1 MISRYSRKELT
12 SIWSEENKYKIWLD
26 VEIAAAQAMEKLGQ
40 IPKGVASVV
49 RKKARINVK
58 RIHQIESQV
67 KHDVIAFLTS
77 VTEKAGIKARYLH
90 QGMTSSDVLDTSF
103 NIQLVQSGKIILKDL
118 DQILKVLKKQA
129 KKYKH
134 TPCMGRSHGIHAE
147 PITFG
152 LKLASYYAEFKR
164 NKKRLELAIEE
175 VSTCAIS
182 GAVGTF
188 ANINPSVE
196 KHVAKKLGLKIEP
209 VSTQVIPRDRHAF
222 YFSVLGIIAGSIE
235 RVATE
240 IRHLQRTE
248 VYELQEFFSKK
259 QKGSSAMPHKKNPI
273 LSENL
278 TGLARMVRSSVIP
291 ALENIA
297 LWHERDISHS
307 SVERN
312 IGPDANITLDFA
324 LVRLANILD
333 NMIVY
338 PKKMLQNL
346 NITKGLIFSQ
356 ELMLELTKTGLSR
369 EKSYRMVQNYAKKC
383 FAENLDLFNVIQSD
397 RYIMSKIPS
406 KKIKTIFSYS
416 KHFKNVN
423 LIFKRVFK

>member
-1 MISRYSRKELT
+1 MITRYSRKELT
-12 SIWSEENKYKIWLD
+12 DIWSEYNKYKIWLD
-26 VEIAAAQAMEKLGQ
+26 VEIAAAEAMEKLGT
-40 IPKGVASVV
+40 IPKGVASAV
-49 RKKARINVK
+49 KKKSKINVK
-58 RIHQIESQV
+58 RIHIIEAKV

-77 VTEKAGIKARYLH
+77 VTEKVGIKARYLH

-103 NIQLVQSGKIILKDL
+103 NIQLVQSGRILVKDI
-118 DQILKVLKKQA
+118 DQILKVLKAKA
-129 KKYKH
+129 KKYKF
-134 TPCMGRSHGIHAE
+134 TPCIGRSHGIHAE

-152 LKLASYYAEFKR
+152 LKLASYYEEFKR
-164 NKKRLELAIEE
+164 NRKRLLDAIDD

-188 ANINPSVE
+188 ANINPNVE

-209 VSTQVIPRDRHAF
+209 ISTQVIPRDRHAF
-222 YFSVLGIIAGSIE
+222 YFSVLGIIAGSVE

-273 LSENL
+273 LTENL
-278 TGLARMVRSSVIP
+278 TGLARMVRSYTIP

-324 LVRLANILD
+324 LVRLANVLD
-333 NMIVY
+333 KMIVY
-338 PKKMLQNL
+338 PKKMLNNL
-346 NITKGLIFSQ
+346 NITKGTIFSQ
-356 ELMLELTKTGLSR
+356 ELMLELTKSGLSR
-369 EKSYRMVQNYAKKC
+369 EKSYRLVQSHAKKC
-383 FAENLDLFNVIQSD
+383 IADNLNLLDVVMNDKNITS
-397 RYIMSKIPS
+397 RIPNKKM
-406 KKIKTIFSYS
+406 KKIFNYS
-416 KHFKNVN
+416 NHFKNVN
-423 LIFKRVFK
+423 LIFNRVFK